1 MAHHGAASDAH
12 PPVARVFVFDDRLGR
27 GEGAEHEKLLG
38 VFPSSTARDE
48 CAAAVG
54 LAQGLTG
61 FLAPF
66 ADARAETPRRA
77 HLVASSSTEP
87 SAEPSPRRSLVLAAD
102 ARRVACLECE
112 PHIWW
117 LLSVDKR
124 AAPERDVRDHALL
137 RMLKDAHEDYEL
149 VHGSVQ
155 SALSKGT
162 KSLRESERVHS
173 GEENDKKLCRVH
185 QTRRRLAPF
194 VAALGLSCLNSSL
207 DKSDGSSKEF
217 HASTAKRSDVQ
228 KRDTVNALT
237 HARDDEPLALANPRD
252 PSAFVETSN
261 EGNERNGEPAERDF
275 EEGKRNP
282 SREDDRELSNGTK
295 KPDLSPRRVA
305 SRVLDTVA
313 SALRRRGSCAVAAS
327 AAVYHAADGS
337 CRAAAASS
345 RAMARFAAEFRVSRD
360 AGAFWFRFATECG
373 SSEEDATR
381 RSTKEKK
388 TTSREISDA
397 SIDSCAFRIGLE
409 AKAAMEALRGFGLG
423 SEKTSSGP
431 AAKETGLGDDERN
444 DDAFF
449 SGPDETSREY
459 FSDEDEETFIFA
471 HADADP
477 NAFGVA
483 VIRVADREFGDAA
496 TFAWTLTSNDD
507 GDGPDDFFDDRRVMA
522 SWRET
527 IANEISKLRTIEDKD
542 ADATSDVE
550 PPSCTNTTRI
560 LRASLESFRALY
572 DAERRALR
580 RAVETGAFQPHAF
593 VSGDKNER
601 LAFGCVARAYPEDDL
616 KKNANRQR
624 SERTSSA
631 ATTRAVSLARA
642 ELDAFRR
649 ERDQNEFP
657 NESCHRASHDA
668 WVAFRGA
675 DFFSKEKETKEDAD
689 GVNGSFVVSVAEGS
703 SATLLE
709 ASARADACLRQAAYF

>member
-1 MAHHGAASDAH
+1 VDA
-12 PPVARVFVFDDRLGR
+12 
-27 GEGAEHEKLLG
+27 
-38 VFPSSTARDE
+38 
-48 CAAAVG
+48 
-54 LAQGLTG
+54 
-61 FLAPF
+61 
-66 ADARAETPRRA
+66 
-77 HLVASSSTEP
+77 
-87 SAEPSPRRSLVLAAD
+87 
-102 ARRVACLECE
+102 
-112 PHIWW
+112 
-117 LLSVDKR
+117 R
-124 AAPERDVRDHALL
+124 AAPERDVRDAALL
-137 RMLKDAHEDYEL
+137 RMLADAHEDYEL

-155 SALSKGT
+155 SALSLGT
-162 KSLRESERVHS
+162 RSLRGRKGSET
-173 GEENDKKLCRVH
+173 EENDIARRVH

-194 VAALGLSCLNSSL
+194 VAALGESCLESL
-207 DKSDGSSKEF
+207 DKSDFSSKEF
-217 HASTAKRSDVQ
+217 HAPTDKRRNVQ
-228 KRDTVNALT
+228 KRDSKNALT

-252 PSAFVETSN
+252 PSAFVETSR
-261 EGNERNGEPAERDF
+261 EGNEPDGEPAERDF

-282 SREDDRELSNGTK
+282 SREDDRAATGTK

-388 TTSREISDA
+388 NTSRGISDA

-409 AKAAMEALRGFGLG
+409 AKAATAALRGFGLG

-444 DDAFF
+444 DDDDAFF

-471 HADADP
+471 FADADP

-483 VIRVADREFGDAA
+483 AVRVADREFGDSA
-496 TFAWTLTSNDD
+496 TFAWTLSSNDD

-542 ADATSDVE
+542 ADKTTDVD

-572 DAERRALR
+572 DAERRASR

-593 VSGDKNER
+593 VSGDKSSPR
-601 LAFGCVARAYPEDDL
+601 LAFGCVARAYPEDEF

-631 ATTRAVSLARA
+631 TLRAVSLARA

-675 DFFSKEKETKEDAD
+675 DFFSKEKETKEEAD

>member
-117 LLSVDKR
+117 LLSVDAR
-124 AAPERDVRDHALL
+124 AAPERDVRDAALL
-137 RMLKDAHEDYEL
+137 RMLADAHEDYEL

-162 KSLRESERVHS
+162 RSLRESERGE
-173 GEENDKKLCRVH
+173 GEENGFKLCRVH

-194 VAALGLSCLNSSL
+194 VAALGESCLESL
-207 DKSDGSSKEF
+207 DESDFSSKEF
-217 HASTAKRSDVQ
+217 HAPTDKRRNVQ
-228 KRDTVNALT
+228 KRDSKNALT

-252 PSAFVETSN
+252 PSAFVETSR
-261 EGNERNGEPAERDF
+261 EGNEQNGEPAERDF

-313 SALRRRGSCAVAAS
+313 SALRRRGGCAVAAS

-388 TTSREISDA
+388 NTSREISDA

-409 AKAAMEALRGFGLG
+409 AKAATEALRGFGLG

-431 AAKETGLGDDERN
+431 AAKETGLGDDERD
-444 DDAFF
+444 DDADLF
-449 SGPDETSREY
+449 SVPDETSREY
-459 FSDEDEETFIFA
+459 FSDEDEETFLFA
-471 HADADP
+471 FADADP

-572 DAERRALR
+572 DAERRASR

-631 ATTRAVSLARA
+631 TLRAVSLARA